1 LAYIIAIAPNF
12 YGFLFQ
18 MGVDAPLGIQRFY
31 YIAYPTGLII
41 GFVVYYVS
49 CLAFAPPGMKQ
60 ASGWMEPKEFVEDN
74 DVSGIDGFSIDV
86 IEPGFAEKG
95 AVAVT
100 RAANG
105 EKGSF

>member
-1 LAYIIAIAPNF
+1 
-12 YGFLFQ
+12 
-18 MGVDAPLGIQRFY
+18 
-31 YIAYPTGLII
+31 
-41 GFVVYYVS
+41 
-49 CLAFAPPGMKQ
+49 MKQ
-60 ASGWMEPKEFVEDN
+60 ASGWMEPKASIENPSIPETSLSSTNSLGSIHPDACFMP
-74 DVSGIDGFSIDV
+74 GGAISIDV